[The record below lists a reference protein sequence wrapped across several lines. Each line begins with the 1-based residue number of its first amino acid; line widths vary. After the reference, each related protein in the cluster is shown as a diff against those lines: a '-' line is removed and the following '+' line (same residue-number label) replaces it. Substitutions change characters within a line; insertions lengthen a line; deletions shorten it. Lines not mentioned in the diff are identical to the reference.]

1 MLTRIFLRTGES
13 MMISY
18 CGRRILCHPKLQL
31 FLSSPSDRL
40 NATKVLASMS
50 TLVNFSSD
58 REALTERLVKVC
70 LARLRPDM
78 WKEKRLILK
87 NIHTLKELLS
97 HVIDYTQKDM
107 KKSSRGKIWNEDDV
121 KVLSE
126 GMKIKHEVGCL
137 KVRTDFIVCI

>member
-1 MLTRIFLRTGES
+1 MVSGDMLCHSLGDA
-13 MMISY
+13 MMINY

-31 FLSSPSDRL
+31 FLSSPSERL
-40 NATKVLASMS
+40 SVTKVLASMT

-58 REALTERLVKVC
+58 REALTERLVKEC
-70 LARLRPDM
+70 LARLRPDL
-78 WKEKRLILK
+78 WREKKLVLR
-87 NIHTLKELLS
+87 NIHTLRELLN

-126 GMKIKHEVGCL
+126 GMKIKHEVRIAV
-137 KVRTDFIVCI
+137 KYF